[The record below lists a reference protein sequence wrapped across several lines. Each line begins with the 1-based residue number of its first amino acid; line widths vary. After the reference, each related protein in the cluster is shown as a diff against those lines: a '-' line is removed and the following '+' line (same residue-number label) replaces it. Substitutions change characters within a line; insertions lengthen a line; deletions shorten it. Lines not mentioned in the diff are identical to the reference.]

1 MHSSSGA
8 NLPFKDQQWLRIL
21 QWNAGGFSHVKR
33 TQLMSI
39 LISQDIDV
47 FIIVEANLSHDS
59 LKLHTFGPYCTKILP
74 KLRRIASGILV
85 GVRKGLISDFHE
97 ISNLSSYNGAEIIKL
112 DVWKRK
118 RHFKVYGCYSPPGNT
133 KLDLSLLT
141 FTSKTILCG
150 DFNAHSKR
158 WNYSDL
164 NSAGKVMED
173 LLIADQMELLYNDS
187 DIPTYLHYNGNG
199 TNPDLTLASA
209 DIADDVEREV
219 ICDPGSGHR
228 MIITGIGFDTS
239 NSFKRPFKNRWN
251 FAKADWKNFT
261 LENETIFES
270 VSSFCK
276 AGESVDRV
284 FSRFVKII
292 FETAKK
298 WIPRGKQFN
307 YKPFWNE
314 NLAALKEKSST
325 ARFIAEQSKNPEDV
339 QNWRKSV
346 AHLRKE
352 ILTAKR
358 NCFNNF
364 VTKIDYRKDGKSISE
379 LREAVGHIRCA
390 KSPGPDNFHPEFLKH
405 LGCNALSVLLTLY
418 NHSWKY
424 GVPAIWKKAIVVSIP
439 KKNKPLDDLNSYRP
453 ISLTSILSK
462 VMERMI
468 SSRHDWYIETNNLL
482 TSSQAGF
489 KKCQSTNQQVVFL
502 GQSIKDALDQKHSA
516 LALFVDFEA
525 AFDKVWRLKCIQKL
539 QTLGVC
545 NNMLM
550 WIRNFISQRFSAVR
564 FGNAI
569 SSFKQ
574 SETGLP
580 QGTVIS
586 PILFNIFIN
595 DLPDLL
601 ASDGLTNTALFADD
615 LAIWCS
621 TPKRDQSKLNTILNL
636 TLERLHLWCIE
647 NNMTVNLKKTT
658 CQFFTLNRQ
667 PFSPN
672 WFIKNIQYKVINDV
686 PFELLSF
693 ANPLDYATLDIRLDL
708 VLNVRKRDLSPTALH
723 AIALETINTRF
734 PPEEWLHIYTD
745 GSLLD
750 FAQGAGIGVFC
761 HLFSFYLHAGPLTT
775 HFDGEVEAIHIA
787 LQQLA
792 VRLPPIER
800 AVILSDS
807 TSALQALSNYNE
819 NNCLRVQNCREL
831 LGKIKGKIVFQWV
844 PSHCGLWG
852 NERADFLAKKG
863 TGILQNF
870 RRDLTLHSAK
880 LEIKRI
886 FRESFRLTASR
897 VARDK
902 PWSTLCKKSHGIPSS
917 PRAAAVAKFRLLTGH
932 DCLCA
937 HLFRFNL
944 VTSPIC
950 VLCNTGQ
957 DMTAAHLDE
966 CSALN
971 DLNCIVKR
979 Y

>member
-1 MHSSSGA
+1 M
-8 NLPFKDQQWLRIL
+8 
-21 QWNAGGFSHVKR
+21 
-33 TQLMSI
+33 
-39 LISQDIDV
+39 DI
-47 FIIVEANLSHDS
+47 
-59 LKLHTFGPYCTKILP
+59 
-74 KLRRIASGILV
+74 
-85 GVRKGLISDFHE
+85 
-97 ISNLSSYNGAEIIKL
+97 
-112 DVWKRK
+112 
-118 RHFKVYGCYSPPGNT
+118 
-133 KLDLSLLT
+133 
-141 FTSKTILCG
+141 
-150 DFNAHSKR
+150 
-158 WNYSDL
+158 
-164 NSAGKVMED
+164 
-173 LLIADQMELLYNDS
+173 
-187 DIPTYLHYNGNG
+187 
-199 TNPDLTLASA
+199 
-209 DIADDVEREV
+209 
-219 ICDPGSGHR
+219 
-228 MIITGIGFDTS
+228 S
-239 NSFKRPFKNRWN
+239 NSFN
-251 FAKADWKNFT
+251 
-261 LENETIFES
+261 
-270 VSSFCK
+270 SFYSTK
-276 AGESVDRV
+276 QRLKKSLKTRQ
-284 FSRFVKII
+284 KII
-292 FETAKK
+292 GREIRNIA
-298 WIPRGKQFN
+298 
-307 YKPFWNE
+307 
-314 NLAALKEKSST
+314 SS
-325 ARFIAEQSKNPEDV
+325 QS
-339 QNWRKSV
+339 
-346 AHLRKE
+346 HGHE
-352 ILTAKR
+352 IFHR
-358 NCFNNF
+358 NF
-364 VTKIDYRKDGKSISE
+364 SISE

-424 GVPAIWKKAIVVSIP
+424 GVPAIWKKAIVVPIP

-468 SSRHDWYIETNNLL
+468 TSQLDWYLETNNLL
-482 TSSQAGF
+482 TSSQA
-489 KKCQSTNQQVVFL
+489 
-502 GQSIKDALDQKHSA
+502 ALENE
-516 LALFVDFEA
+516 LP
-525 AFDKVWRLKCIQKL
+525 
-539 QTLGVC
+539 
-545 NNMLM
+545 
-550 WIRNFISQRFSAVR
+550 QRFSAVR

-615 LAIWCS
+615 LTIWCS

-636 TLERLHLWCIE
+636 TLERLHLCCIE

-667 PFSPN
+667 PFSPQLVYN
-672 WFIKNIQYKVINDV
+672 GMPVQQSDVSIYLGCALDNKLKWTKHVELVVSKARKRLSILKRLTGVKWGCNRDTLNTTYKTYIQPVLNYCNEVLISASENVRKLHDTFHNQALRMITGGVKTTPVLAMQLLCDLQPFTNIIEKNAAILFNRVIRLPNNSFWRDYDSDGGLINDV
-686 PFELLSF
+686 PFILLSF

-750 FAQGAGIGVFC
+750 FAQGAGIGVFS
-761 HLFSFYLHAGPLTT
+761 HLFSFYLHASPLTT

-792 VRLPPIER
+792 VRVPPIER
-800 AVILSDS
+800 AVIFSDS

-831 LGKIKGKIVFQWV
+831 LGKIKGNIVFQWV

-886 FRESFRLTASR
+886 FRESFRLATSR

-966 CSALN
+966 CSELN
-971 DLNCIVKR
+971 DLN
-979 Y
+979 

>member
-8 NLPFKDQQWLRIL
+8 NRPFRDQQWLRIL
-21 QWNAGGFSHVKR
+21 QWNAGGFSHEKR

-74 KLRRIASGILV
+74 KSRRIASGILV

-133 KLDLSLLT
+133 KLDFSLLT

-164 NSAGKVMED
+164 YSAGKVMED

-209 DIADDVEREV
+209 DIADDVEREF
-219 ICDPGSGHR
+219 IYDPGSGHR
-228 MIITGIGFDTS
+228 MIITGIGFDT
-239 NSFKRPFKNRWN
+239 K
-251 FAKADWKNFT
+251 
-261 LENETIFES
+261 
-270 VSSFCK
+270 
-276 AGESVDRV
+276 
-284 FSRFVKII
+284 
-292 FETAKK
+292 
-298 WIPRGKQFN
+298 
-307 YKPFWNE
+307 
-314 NLAALKEKSST
+314 KSST

-346 AHLRKE
+346 ALLRKE

-364 VTKIDYRKDGKSISE
+364 ITKIDYRKDGKKVFNFVNKIQNRANTSSTEPLRVGNRVLTNDMDISNSFTSFYSTKQCLKKSLKTRQKIIGREIRNIASSQSHGHEIFHRNFSISE

-424 GVPAIWKKAIVVSIP
+424 GVPAIWKKAIVVPIP

-468 SSRHDWYIETNNLL
+468 TSRLDWYLETNNLL

-489 KKCQSTNQQVVFL
+489 RKCQSTNQQVVFL
-502 GQSIKDALDQKHSA
+502 GQSIKDALDQRYSA

-550 WIRNFISQRFSAVR
+550 CIRNFISQRFSAVR

-574 SETGLP
+574 SETCFHP
-580 QGTVIS
+580 QLTV
-586 PILFNIFIN
+586 PA
-595 DLPDLL
+595 P
-601 ASDGLTNTALFADD
+601 
-615 LAIWCS
+615 
-621 TPKRDQSKLNTILNL
+621 R
-636 TLERLHLWCIE
+636 
-647 NNMTVNLKKTT
+647 
-658 CQFFTLNRQ
+658 
-667 PFSPN
+667 
-672 WFIKNIQYKVINDV
+672 
-686 PFELLSF
+686 
-693 ANPLDYATLDIRLDL
+693 
-708 VLNVRKRDLSPTALH
+708 
-723 AIALETINTRF
+723 
-734 PPEEWLHIYTD
+734 
-745 GSLLD
+745 
-750 FAQGAGIGVFC
+750 
-761 HLFSFYLHAGPLTT
+761 
-775 HFDGEVEAIHIA
+775 
-787 LQQLA
+787 
-792 VRLPPIER
+792 
-800 AVILSDS
+800 
-807 TSALQALSNYNE
+807 
-819 NNCLRVQNCREL
+819 
-831 LGKIKGKIVFQWV
+831 
-844 PSHCGLWG
+844 HC
-852 NERADFLAKKG
+852 D
-863 TGILQNF
+863 
-870 RRDLTLHSAK
+870 
-880 LEIKRI
+880 
-886 FRESFRLTASR
+886 
-897 VARDK
+897 
-902 PWSTLCKKSHGIPSS
+902 
-917 PRAAAVAKFRLLTGH
+917 
-932 DCLCA
+932 
-937 HLFRFNL
+937 
-944 VTSPIC
+944 
-950 VLCNTGQ
+950 
-957 DMTAAHLDE
+957 
-966 CSALN
+966 
-971 DLNCIVKR
+971 
-979 Y
+979 